1 MTTKH
6 AKSHK
11 KHVEPPPPPPSQ
23 DKKKHTVGIGIVLI
37 ILTNYQAEVKQ
48 IFNVI
53 MVHIL

>member
-11 KHVEPPPPPPSQ
+11 KHVEPPPPPP

-48 IFNVI
+48 IFNAI

>member
-11 KHVEPPPPPPSQ
+11 KHVESPPPPPQ

-48 IFNVI
+48 IFNAI
-53 MVHIL
+53 IVHIL

>member
-11 KHVEPPPPPPSQ
+11 KHVEPPPPPPQ
-23 DKKKHTVGIGIVLI
+23 DKKKQTVGIGIVLI

-48 IFNVI
+48 IFNAI
-53 MVHIL
+53 MVNLQ